1 MIVCGLVIKC
11 LDEKYG
17 LLLTVKLV
25 LVAVAIHHL
34 CSDFICFFFLKIKLS
49 FFLLN
54 NSVVVGDE
62 SSLRHRRQERELA
75 AK

>member
-1 MIVCGLVIKC
+1 MIVCEIVIKC

-17 LLLTVKLV
+17 LLLTVKFV
-25 LVAVAIHHL
+25 VVALAIHHL
-34 CSDFICFFFLKIKLS
+34 CSDFICFIFFMIKLS

-54 NSVVVGDE
+54 NSVIVGDE
-62 SSLRHRRQERELA
+62 SSLRCRRQERDLV